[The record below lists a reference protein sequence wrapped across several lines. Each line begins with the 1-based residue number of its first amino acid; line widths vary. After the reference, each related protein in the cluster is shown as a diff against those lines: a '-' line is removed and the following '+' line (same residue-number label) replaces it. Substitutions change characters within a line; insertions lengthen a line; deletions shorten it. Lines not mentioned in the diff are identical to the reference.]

1 MIRIDKFLKLSRL
14 VKRRAIAQ
22 EMISI
27 GAVRLNGKEIKPSAM
42 VHPEDRIEIAYT
54 SRVISIRVSE
64 ADEKIL
70 RRGNGEPFL
79 LLEERRVDPDTKPW

>member
-14 VKRRAIAQ
+14 VKRRTIAQ

-27 GAVRLNGKEIKPSAM
+27 GAVRINGRKVKPSAM
-42 VHPEDRIEIAYT
+42 VHPEDRIDIAYT

-64 ADEKIL
+64 ADEKVL
-70 RRGNGEPFL
+70 RRGKVDSFL